1 MPETIA
7 VREVVSLSRGARV
20 CVLGA
25 VLLLLAA
32 AYLLFAPIEK
42 DTSTGQA
49 FGCGSALNP
58 AQGAF
63 PEAVCGK
70 RAQTVRL
77 RAGTLTAAAMFVGLG
92 GVWVFGVDRRTQRRR
107 IETDYLDSDADE

>member
-1 MPETIA
+1 MPESIA
-7 VREVVSLSRGARV
+7 VREVVSLTRGARA
-20 CVLGA
+20 CVLVA
-25 VLLLLAA
+25 ALLLLAA
-32 AYLLFAPIEK
+32 VFLLFAPIEK
-42 DTSTGQA
+42 NTSTGQA

-77 RAGTLTAAAMFVGLG
+77 RAGTLTASALIVGLG
-92 GVWVFGVDRRTQRRR
+92 GVWTFGVNRRTQRRR
-107 IETDYLDSDADE
+107 IETDYDAADDE